1 MVHVNRLAGSTSPYL
16 LQHASNPVDWYPW
29 GDAAF
34 AAARERDA
42 PIFLSVGYAAC
53 HWCHVMERESF
64 EDDVTAAIL
73 NRDFVAIKVDRE
85 ERPDIDGI
93 YMTAV
98 QAMAGQGG
106 WPMSVFLTPNGHPFW
121 AATYLPDTPRHGMP
135 SFRQVLEGIAEAWRE
150 RRDEVVAQSA
160 SVTAAIDRATS
171 SPANPGPV
179 PSPEAAVQHLREAF
193 DERWGGFGGAP
204 KFPQTPVLEWLLRR
218 TVRGDALA
226 EHMLVRTLDGMAGGG
241 IHDQITG
248 GFARYSTDAAWHVPH
263 FEKML
268 YDNAQ
273 LLTLFTRTWLHTR
286 EDRFRD
292 IALGIAD
299 ALLADFLLPD
309 GGFASSIDADSD
321 GVEGAFATWDWKELS
336 GLVGPAVA
344 EAFGATPAGNWE
356 GTNVLWRPI
365 DLGQVA
371 AQHERSVEALARE
384 LEHGRATL
392 AAVRAQRIQP
402 ARDDKA
408 VAAWNALAITGLLT
422 ASRAFDEPSL
432 LAAAV
437 RCADF
442 VWEHMRVDGRLQRA
456 WRGGRA
462 SGPGFLDDHALLG
475 LAMLGLFETT
485 GDIQWFERAGEL
497 SDAIVRLFLMPDGPA
512 QSGRDAEALVV
523 RPRERT
529 DDVTASGPSATAEFL
544 LRLSHLTG
552 DASLEERTME
562 IVARAGS
569 YPGQAPMAFGH
580 LWCVLDMLEGP
591 IREVAI
597 VGDARVPG
605 HTRVAQRGGRRAIP
619 PERGPR
625 RGRSGGCPPRSRPAA
640 AGSDAQGRRAHRVRV

>member
-1 MVHVNRLAGSTSPYL
+1 MGVGLPERETVGHGMVHVNRLAGSTSPYL

-135 SFRQVLEGIAEAWRE
+135 SFRQVLEGITEAWRE

-336 GLVGPAVA
+336 GLVGPTVA

-402 ARDDKA
+402 AIDDKA
-408 VAAWNALAITGLLT
+408 VAAWNALAVTGLLT

-437 RCADF
+437 RMRRLRVGAHACAT
-442 VWEHMRVDGRLQRA
+442 DGSSAHGEMDGHR
-456 WRGGRA
+456 GRA
-462 SGPGFLDDHALLG
+462 SS
-475 LAMLGLFETT
+475 TT
-485 GDIQWFERAGEL
+485 TRSWDSRCSACSRRQ
-497 SDAIVRLFLMPDGPA
+497 AIS
-512 QSGRDAEALVV
+512 SGSIEPVSS
-523 RPRERT
+523 RT
-529 DDVTASGPSATAEFL
+529 PSFAC
-544 LRLSHLTG
+544 S
-552 DASLEERTME
+552 
-562 IVARAGS
+562 
-569 YPGQAPMAFGH
+569 
-580 LWCVLDMLEGP
+580 
-591 IREVAI
+591 
-597 VGDARVPG
+597 
-605 HTRVAQRGGRRAIP
+605 
-619 PERGPR
+619 
-625 RGRSGGCPPRSRPAA
+625 
-640 AGSDAQGRRAHRVRV
+640 

>member
-106 WPMSVFLTPNGHPFW
+106 WPMSVFLTPDGHPFW

-241 IHDQITG
+241 IHDQIT
-248 GFARYSTDAAWHVPH
+248 R
-263 FEKML
+263 
-268 YDNAQ
+268 
-273 LLTLFTRTWLHTR
+273 
-286 EDRFRD
+286 
-292 IALGIAD
+292 
-299 ALLADFLLPD
+299 
-309 GGFASSIDADSD
+309 
-321 GVEGAFATWDWKELS
+321 
-336 GLVGPAVA
+336 GL
-344 EAFGATPAGNWE
+344 
-356 GTNVLWRPI
+356 RP
-365 DLGQVA
+365 L
-371 AQHERSVEALARE
+371 QHR
-384 LEHGRATL
+384 
-392 AAVRAQRIQP
+392 
-402 ARDDKA
+402 
-408 VAAWNALAITGLLT
+408 
-422 ASRAFDEPSL
+422 
-432 LAAAV
+432 
-437 RCADF
+437 
-442 VWEHMRVDGRLQRA
+442 
-456 WRGGRA
+456 RG
-462 SGPGFLDDHALLG
+462 
-475 LAMLGLFETT
+475 
-485 GDIQWFERAGEL
+485 
-497 SDAIVRLFLMPDGPA
+497 
-512 QSGRDAEALVV
+512 
-523 RPRERT
+523 
-529 DDVTASGPSATAEFL
+529 
-544 LRLSHLTG
+544 
-552 DASLEERTME
+552 
-562 IVARAGS
+562 VARAALREDAVRQRTVADPVHTDVAAHSARIGS
-569 YPGQAPMAFGH
+569 ETSRWASPTRSSPISCCRMAASH
-580 LWCVLDMLEGP
+580 
-591 IREVAI
+591 
-597 VGDARVPG
+597 
-605 HTRVAQRGGRRAIP
+605 RRSMRTAT
-619 PERGPR
+619 GW
-625 RGRSGGCPPRSRPAA
+625 RGRSRP
-640 AGSDAQGRRAHRVRV
+640 GIGRN